1 MQFQIEGRHELINA
15 ELIYNKGAGD
25 FLFEIDGKKYN
36 LKILKSKSDE
46 FEFMLEN
53 TFHHVKILSSTETKY
68 KIFID
73 GVVIELKKQSKITE
87 IIEKSL
93 SAKGA
98 VSRVNNITSQ
108 IPGRVVKVSVSKDDT
123 IKEGDA
129 IVVLESMKMQI
140 AIKSNKD
147 GIVKEIKVKE
157 GSTVSRNEVVAIID

>member
-1 MQFQIEGRHELINA
+1 MQFQIEGRPELINA

-25 FLFEIDGKKYN
+25 FLFEIDGKEYN

-46 FEFMLEN
+46 FEFILGN

-68 KIFID
+68 KLFID
-73 GVVIELKKQSKITE
+73 GVVIEIKKQSKITE

-93 SAKGA
+93 SAKGT
-98 VSRVNNITSQ
+98 VSRANTITSQ
-108 IPGRVVKVSVSKDDT
+108 IPGRVVKVSVSKDDM
-123 IKEGDA
+123 IKEGDP
-129 IVVLESMKMQI
+129 ILVLESMKMQI

>member
-1 MQFQIEGRHELINA
+1 MQFQIEGRPELINA

-53 TFHHVKILSSTETKY
+53 TFHYVKILSSTETKY

-108 IPGRVVKVSVSKDDT
+108 IPGRVVKVSVSKGDT
-123 IKEGDA
+123 IKEGDP

>member
-1 MQFQIEGRHELINA
+1 MQFQIEGRPELINA
-15 ELIYNKGAGD
+15 ELIYNKGEGD
-25 FLFEIDGKKYN
+25 LLFEIDGKKYN

-46 FEFMLEN
+46 FEFMLGN

-68 KIFID
+68 KLFID
-73 GVVIELKKQSKITE
+73 GVVIEIKKQSKITE

-93 SAKGA
+93 SLKGT

-123 IKEGDA
+123 IKEGDP
-129 IVVLESMKMQI
+129 ILVLESMKMQI

-157 GSTVSRNEVVAIID
+157 GSTVTRNEVVAIID

>member
-1 MQFQIEGRHELINA
+1 MQFQIEGRPELINA

-25 FLFEIDGKKYN
+25 FLFEIDGNKYN
-36 LKILKSKSDE
+36 LKILQTKSGE
-46 FEFMLEN
+46 FEFILGN

-73 GVVIELKKQSKITE
+73 GMVMEIKKQSKITE

-93 SAKGA
+93 SAKGIVTRA
-98 VSRVNNITSQ
+98 NTITSQ
-108 IPGRVVKVSVSKDDT
+108 IPGRVVKVSVSKDDM
-123 IKEGDA
+123 IKEGDP
-129 IVVLESMKMQI
+129 ILVLESMKMQI